1 MSVRGK
7 LVVLLLFLLLL
18 LGLWQGGIWG
28 QLFYAVQ
35 RWQGEWH
42 RELSRVV
49 AAMRREDAAWWP
61 LVSAGFVY
69 GILHAAGPGHGKAV
83 VVTFLASQQHGGYRS
98 AVALAVGGA
107 LLQAVSAIFWVGVTV
122 GAAQWLIRET
132 VQQVVWANRLS
143 ILLIAGV
150 GAYIVYRQWQALQRP
165 GCHCCAHHDG
175 AHHHH
180 SPHPQNGSRRE
191 QWLAMLGIGLRPCSG
206 AIMALAVAGS
216 WGLWGAGIMMTLAM
230 ALGTACTVLL
240 LAVLTVYGRQYVLQ
254 ESASGKWRDALHG
267 VALMGGVVLVLL
279 AALMLAVSFAP
290 QTLPLI

>member
-1 MSVRGK
+1 MSVKGRI
-7 LVVLLLFLLLL
+7 VVLVLFLFLL

-28 QLFYAVQ
+28 ELFHTVQ

-42 RELSRVV
+42 RKLTRVV
-49 AAMRREDAAWWP
+49 AVMRHDDSAWWP

-98 AVALAVGGA
+98 AVALAMGGA
-107 LLQAVSAIFWVGVTV
+107 LLQAISAIFWVGVTV
-122 GAAQWLIRET
+122 GAAQWLIRES

-150 GAYIVYRQWQALQRP
+150 GIYIIHRQWQALRRP

-175 AHHHH
+175 AHHHP
-180 SPHPQNGSRRE
+180 SSNNSRRE
-191 QWLAMLGIGLRPCSG
+191 QWWAMLGIGMRPCSG

-240 LAVLTVYGRQYVLQ
+240 LAVLTVYGRQYALQ
-254 ESASGKWRDALHG
+254 ENMSGKWRDALHG
-267 VALMGGVVLVLL
+267 VALMGGVILVLL
-279 AALMLAVSFAP
+279 AALMLAASFAS
-290 QTLPLI
+290 QSLPLI